1 MKSFTQNA
9 DNFISKDIIRNAEV
23 NKSEN
28 LAQKFGYSDQ
38 DFARIKALAE
48 MQFLDGISTVSLQ
61 HEGMS
66 INSPWIDGSARFE
79 LTDVGA
85 VNCYGEG
92 FLRSWCAKAHEVL
105 KDEKSLNQL
114 KQWSEKTSYREG
126 FPYRNPIEQYGL
138 AW

>member
-9 DNFISKDIIRNAEV
+9 DNFICNDINHNAEV
-23 NKSEN
+23 NKSAN
-28 LAQKFGYSDQ
+28 LANILGYSHQ

-48 MQFLDGISTVSLQ
+48 MQFLDGISTVSLLF
-61 HEGMS
+61 GDMS
-66 INSPWIDGSARFE
+66 INSPWIDDSARFE

-85 VNCYGEG
+85 VNCYGEE
-92 FLRSWCAKAHEVL
+92 FVRTWCSKAHEVL
-105 KDEKSLNQL
+105 KDEKLLNQL

>member
-9 DNFISKDIIRNAEV
+9 NNFICNAT
-23 NKSEN
+23 STN
-28 LAQKFGYSDQ
+28 LAQNFGYSHQ
-38 DFARIKALAE
+38 QFARIKAFAQ
-48 MQFLDGISTVSLQ
+48 MQFLDGISTVSLLF
-61 HEGMS
+61 GDMS
-66 INSPWIDGSARFE
+66 INSPWIDDSARFE

-85 VNCYGEG
+85 VNCYGEE
-92 FLRSWCAKAHEVL
+92 FLRTWCAKAHEVL

-138 AW
+138 KW

>member
-9 DNFISKDIIRNAEV
+9 DNFICKDINHNAEV
-23 NKSEN
+23 NKSSN

-38 DFARIKALAE
+38 QFARIKAFAE
-48 MQFLDGISTVSLQ
+48 MQFLDGISTVSLLF
-61 HEGMS
+61 GDKS
-66 INSPWIDGSARFE
+66 INSPWIDDSARFE

-92 FLRSWCAKAHEVL
+92 FLRTWCAKAHEVL

-126 FPYRNPIEQYGL
+126 FPHRNPIEQYGL
-138 AW
+138 KW